1 MSEIKKGDWVEIR
14 SINGHVS
21 IDEVS
26 EIDFNFECIRT
37 KGNRTV
43 TPDKHDV
50 HKVNVLPLTLS
61 ALPFEVMVTREKSL
75 EFRKPGKNDGKWIK
89 DRLYNKDGTKRHWD
103 YVRFTH
109 GYGRDKPYF
118 VARYVGFHVSDKA
131 QVFSYSNGLKV
142 EVAPGDYILH
152 LGEIAERG
160 NLRNEK
166 IY

>member
-1 MSEIKKGDWVEIR
+1 MGEIKKGDWVEITSR
-14 SINGHVS
+14 NGLVS
-21 IDEVS
+21 IDQVS

-50 HKVNVLPLTLS
+50 HKVNVLPITLS
-61 ALPFEVMVTREKSL
+61 ALPFEVMVTGEKSL
-75 EFRKPGKNDGKWIK
+75 EFRKPGKNDGKWIES
-89 DRLYNKDGTKRHWD
+89 RLYKKDGRKKLYD

-142 EVAPGDYILH
+142 EVDVGDFVLH
-152 LGEIAERG
+152 LGNIVERG
-160 NLRNEK
+160 NLK
-166 IY
+166 